1 MDIICNLKYS
11 IPKEMLVVFH
21 RRFIYDYHLIIIE
34 LKKEFEQEFEC
45 LGKVHNLLFSSNRKR
60 Y

>member
-1 MDIICNLKYS
+1 MDNICNLKYS

-21 RRFIYDYHLIIIE
+21 RRLIYDYHLIIIE
-34 LKKEFEQEFEC
+34 LKKEFEQEFER